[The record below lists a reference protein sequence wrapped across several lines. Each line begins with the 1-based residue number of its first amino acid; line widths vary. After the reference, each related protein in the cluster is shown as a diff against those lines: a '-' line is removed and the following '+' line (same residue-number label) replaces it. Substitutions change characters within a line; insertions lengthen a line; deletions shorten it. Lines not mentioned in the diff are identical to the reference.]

1 MKEYTSMFFGI
12 PLFIAEE
19 WMQRVFPLNTSIIF
33 IGRAVEHPPQPYID
47 THATTTK
54 EYSFVWVAKFR
65 KMNFRYTSL
74 LLKRNFS

>member
-1 MKEYTSMFFGI
+1 MDATSLPFEHKYNI
-12 PLFIAEE
+12 Y
-19 WMQRVFPLNTSIIF
+19 RT
-33 IGRAVEHPPQPYID
+33 RAVEHPPQPYID

-74 LLKRNFS
+74 LLKWNFS